1 MSNATKVNL
10 SRQEIIG
17 TFKAMKEQDR
27 DAFLE
32 DLLATTSPKY
42 LESIKEARALQGR
55 PGKTPRRGIRAL
67 SYQLIEDEF
76 LHQ

>member
-27 DAFLE
+27 DVFLE

-42 LESIKEARALQGR
+42 LESIKEAGADYKAGR
-55 PGKTPRRGIRAL
+55 VKPHEEAFGR
-67 SYQLIEDEF
+67 
-76 LHQ
+76 